1 MPKLTRFIGLAAIF
15 AAISCNSAFA
25 QQSKKAPKVWAQE
38 PTSVLGIK
46 LGVPLAE
53 LALAECESY
62 SSTPPRD
69 APCTVKDKYNLQK
82 GRFENLTGM
91 PKIGVDYASS
101 LNLHEGVVRSLVLK
115 LDHKDFLKLRSIL
128 EERYGAPTQVERGTV
143 TSGAGAVLNSD
154 TLTWTGKKI
163 TLLLLE
169 RSVTVDSTYAI
180 FTDKSVEA
188 AESASQ
194 LQKSKDAASKF

>member
-1 MPKLTRFIGLAAIF
+1 MSKLSRAIGLTAIF
-15 AAISCNSAFA
+15 AAILFNPVFA
-25 QQSKKAPKVWAQE
+25 QKSKKPPKVWAQE

-46 LGVPLAE
+46 LGVPLVD

-62 SSTPPRD
+62 SSIPPQD

-82 GRFENLTGM
+82 GRFENLIGM
-91 PKIGVDYASS
+91 PNIGVDYSTT
-101 LNLHEGVVRSLVLK
+101 LNLHNGLVRSLTLK
-115 LDHKDFLKLRSIL
+115 LDHRDYLKLRSIL

-154 TLTWTGKKI
+154 TLTWTGKRI

-169 RSVTVDSTYAI
+169 RAVTVDSTYVT
-180 FTDKSVEA
+180 FTDESVMA
-188 AESASQ
+188 AEIESQ
-194 LQKSKDAASKF
+194 TQKSKDAASKF